1 MKEIEACLTD
11 ELDGVYRDYCLEV
24 WTEVLNLTRVPA
36 ASKWRRA
43 ENVYYPQDLREAPEA
58 PLDPE
63 RDVAPATTTLEH
75 LPITQASFTPP
86 ETSKEPGK
94 VGDQG
99 QGVEVAKGKEVA

>member
-43 ENVYYPQDLREAPEA
+43 ENVYYPQDLQEAPEA

-63 RDVAPATTTLEH
+63 RDVAHATTTLEQ